1 MTYSGGIPS
10 GSKNANDPLATGSFS
25 SDPGQAVFPA
35 NVFPPAT
42 SSSDYSLYSSTGPT
56 IVSNIFAHYNM
67 TKTVDQLPFGMGGG
81 VNIIRERASGSAYA
95 QFQNNKEQNF
105 IISSSESGGATGIPQ
120 TISGL
125 QLWLDATDITNGGT
139 QPSDGAAVSVWSD
152 KSGNNNHF
160 TQSYSIYQPFVS
172 SSHGVAN
179 NKDVVFFSMP
189 SINSHV
195 DENGGVTT
203 TGSADRMGS
212 ALSAS
217 YPITLVTVFAS
228 AENPSSLSSGKHR
241 SFVQGSRHSNTPSA
255 THNNGWFVGN
265 SDGKMRFRSGAGN
278 TLGSNHT
285 VLQDK
290 FYVTIATIAADKS
303 STFYINGNVSGS
315 NPGSNADSAVGPG
328 LIALGAHYR
337 DSMTG
342 GFVDTWDYGTSGS
355 LAEVIIYNNVI
366 SDVDRATLNDY
377 LFTKWGVLSGAA

>member
-25 SDPGQAVFPA
+25 SDPGQDVFPA

-42 SSSDYSLYSSTGPT
+42 SSSDYSLYSSRGPT
-56 IVSNIFAHYNM
+56 IVNNIFAHYNM
-67 TKTVDQLPFGMGGG
+67 TKTVDQLPFGMDGG

-95 QFQNNKEQNF
+95 QFLNDKEQNF
-105 IISSSESGGATGIPQ
+105 TIKLPPIPLR
-120 TISGL
+120 IAGC
-125 QLWLDATDITNGGT
+125 QLWLDATDVTNGGT
-139 QPSDGAAVSVWSD
+139 QPSDGAAVSTWSD

-172 SSHGVAN
+172 SSHGSAN
-179 NKDVVFFSMP
+179 DKDVVFFSMP

-241 SFVQGSRHSNTPSA
+241 SFVQGSRHSNTPGA

-290 FYVTIATIAADKS
+290 FYVTIATIATDRS

-315 NPGSNADSAVGPG
+315 YPGSNSDSAIEPG

-337 DSMTG
+337 DSMNP
-342 GFVDTWDYGTSGS
+342 GFVDVWDYGTSGS

-366 SDVDRATLNDY
+366 SDVDRTTLNNY
-377 LFTKWGVLSGAA
+377 LFTKWGVVSGAA